1 MKGLLKASH
10 FGPTVIVVT
19 TTFILSLSQYSATKS
34 LCIAIA
40 IFAGQLIVGWSNDL
54 FDYQLDASAGRSKKP
69 LVSGE
74 VSTSTLKV
82 AIPLAGFVALGL
94 SLVSPLSVKGTF
106 VHVVGIL
113 SALAYNAK
121 LKNTLLSPLPFAIS
135 FGALPWA
142 IFISHDER
150 PPLWL
155 VLGFILISI
164 AFHFLNVLKDLT
176 WDLKQGV
183 FGLPQ
188 RLGRSKSIAVAIAL
202 VITAVFE
209 TLLLS

>member
-142 IFISHDER
+142 IYISHDER

-188 RLGRSKSIAVAIAL
+188 RLGRNKSIFVAVILVVAAAIEAI
-202 VITAVFE
+202 V
-209 TLLLS
+209 LS